1 VQDHILE
8 TAPQSNLKVYA
19 IWTEKLFADSRSRW
33 DAAGLT
39 DRRVVHLWDGR
50 DVSGAWFAR
59 QLDGYGG
66 PDWDFYLL
74 FGPDAE
80 WREQPAPL
88 IGSGA
93 TVIGKREQLAAQLRS
108 LAAQQPS

>member
-1 VQDHILE
+1 MQDHILE
-8 TAPQSNLKVYA
+8 AAPRSDLKVYA

-33 DAAGLT
+33 DAGGLT
-39 DRRVVHLWDGR
+39 DPRVVHLWDGP
-50 DVSGAWFAR
+50 DVSGAWFA
-59 QLDGYGG
+59 QKLDGYEGS
-66 PDWDFYLL
+66 DWDSYVL

-80 WREQPAPL
+80 WREAPAPL

-93 TVIGKREQLAAQLRS
+93 TVIGEREQLTAEMRS